1 MRGPLWILLRAL
13 RDARALSWQRIWA
26 IARKEL
32 RDYRRNTSV
41 TVTMAI
47 LPIIFVAQPL
57 IEVFSLHASS
67 ADTLREAKPLLYMLG
82 IPALVPALMASYAI
96 VGERL
101 QGALEPVLTTPLR
114 REELLVGKALAA
126 LAPALIVSYTV
137 FALSVGA
144 IELFADPTVASAVVR
159 APEVIAQI
167 VFTPLLATWS
177 IWVGIAISVRCADS
191 RAAGQLSLLASLPAV
206 AIAVL
211 ISVNVIHASLTLAIV
226 FGAVLLVLDLVGWRV
241 VSPMLDRERLI
252 TGTKS
257 T

>member
-1 MRGPLWILLRAL
+1 MLLRAL
-13 RDARALSWQRIWA
+13 RDARGLRWQRVWA

-47 LPIIFVAQPL
+47 LPIIFVVQPL
-57 IEVFSLHASS
+57 IEVFSFSASS
-67 ADTLREAKPLLYMLG
+67 AHTLREAKPLLYMLG
-82 IPALVPALMASYAI
+82 I
-96 VGERL
+96 
-101 QGALEPVLTTPLR
+101 
-114 REELLVGKALAA
+114 
-126 LAPALIVSYTV
+126 LAPALVISYSV
-137 FALSVGA
+137 FALSIGA
-144 IELFADPTVASAVVR
+144 IELFANSAVASAVVR
-159 APEVIAQI
+159 PPEVIAQV

-177 IWVGIAISVRCADS
+177 IWVGIAISIRCSDS
-191 RAAGQLSLLASLPAV
+191 RAASQLSLLASLPPV

-211 ISVNVIHASLTLAIV
+211 MSVNLIHASLPLAIL
-226 FGAVLLVLDLVGWRV
+226 FGAVLLVLDSVGWRV

>member
-1 MRGPLWILLRAL
+1 MLLRAL
-13 RDARALSWQRIWA
+13 RDARALRWQRVWA

-57 IEVFSLHASS
+57 IEVFSIGASS

-82 IPALVPALMASYAI
+82 IPALVPALMASYSI

-126 LAPALIVSYTV
+126 LVPALIVSYSV
-137 FALSVGA
+137 FALAVAA
-144 IELFADPTVASAVVR
+144 IELFANAAVASAVVR
-159 APEVIAQI
+159 LPEVLAQI

-177 IWVGIAISVRCADS
+177 IWVGIAISIRCTDS
-191 RAAGQLSLLASLPAV
+191 RAAGQLSLLASLPPVAV
-206 AIAVL
+206 AVL
-211 ISVNVIHASLTLAIV
+211 LSVNVIHASLALAIV
-226 FGAVLLVLDLVGWRV
+226 LGTALLVLDSVGWRV